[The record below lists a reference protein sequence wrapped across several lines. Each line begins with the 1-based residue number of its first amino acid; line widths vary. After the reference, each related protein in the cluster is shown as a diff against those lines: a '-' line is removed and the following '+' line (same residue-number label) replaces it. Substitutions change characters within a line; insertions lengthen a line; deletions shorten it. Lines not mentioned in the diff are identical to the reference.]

1 MISQTKLFDEIRNF
15 LVLFSVLGLWPTW
28 TNSKFRGLFIFSLI
42 SNVTYI
48 FGIFSSVFYY
58 NAEFSYHTLSAIVQF
73 LFLAGILMTH
83 FTVIVEAFINR
94 NAQMHLIEKISYA
107 DQLLYSKF
115 QLNISYDNEKNTIFI
130 RLASVM
136 FTFMV
141 LRTIFTFDLYYSY
154 GINTFPYRLIL
165 SAWIIQL
172 RTIQVLFFVYLLRIR
187 LQFVSDQLNEMLIP
201 SEFCGKRKTQV
212 KFFHDTT
219 NIFVL
224 DMSFAKR
231 SLYDRLVNLKQI
243 YGELHEICELINVTF
258 GWSLLTI
265 IVQSLIDLISCF
277 YWFYLALQESI
288 HSLAIVCL
296 FDLLPIIVLV
306 VSMAYICSSCSCCVS
321 RFSSYCAMNVCKI
334 KLISIFEFVFVKT
347 RFLGSDLH
355 RIMQNSNNEDLNDLI
370 REFSFQILQEPISI
384 SANDFFGI
392 EYQLLSSVRMRC

>member
-1 MISQTKLFDEIRNF
+1 MAGQTKLFDEIRHF
-15 LVLFSVLGLWPTW
+15 LVLFSMLGLWPAW
-28 TNSKFRGLFIFSLI
+28 INSKYRALFTISLI
-42 SNVTYI
+42 LNIAYI
-48 FGIFSSVFYY
+48 FGIFWSVFYY

-73 LFLAGILMTH
+73 LFLCGILMTH

-94 NAQMHLIEKISYA
+94 TAQMRLIDKISNA
-107 DQLLYSKF
+107 DQLLHSKF
-115 QLNISYDNEKNTIFI
+115 QFNISYHNEKNTIFI

-141 LRTIFTFDLYYSY
+141 LRTIFTFDLYYGYS
-154 GINTFPYRLIL
+154 INTFPYRLIL

-172 RTIQVLFFVYLLRIR
+172 RSIQVLFFVYLLRTR
-187 LQFVSDQLNEMLIP
+187 LQFVSNQLKEMLIP
-201 SEFCGKRKTQV
+201 SDFCGNRKTQV

-224 DMSFAKR
+224 DMSVAKR

-243 YGELHEICELINVTF
+243 YGELHEICEIINVTF

-296 FDLLPIIVLV
+296 VDLLPIIVLV
-306 VSMAYICSSCSCCVS
+306 VSMAYICSSCSYCVS
-321 RFSSYCAMNVCKI
+321 ASNIVMCA
-334 KLISIFEFVFVKT
+334 VK
-347 RFLGSDLH
+347 S
-355 RIMQNSNNEDLNDLI
+355 QNN
-370 REFSFQILQEPISI
+370 F
-384 SANDFFGI
+384 
-392 EYQLLSSVRMRC
+392 